1 MSYPKPWLAALLNF
15 CFPGVGLLYLRRWKS
30 ALLNFGVVQAILI
43 GLFFGFGEST
53 LVEHIHYVF
62 LALAAASAGYAHG
75 VAQSDRLGTR
85 PTPESQAN
93 QTSTPA
99 ATRLR

>member
-1 MSYPKPWLAALLNF
+1 MSYPKPWLASLLNF
-15 CFPGVGLLYLRRWKS
+15 CFPGFGLLYLRRWKS
-30 ALLNFGVVQAILI
+30 ALLNFGIVQVILI

-75 VAQSDRLGTR
+75 VAQSDRHATPHPRETQTNTTR
-85 PTPESQAN
+85 A
-93 QTSTPA
+93 PA